1 VGTRK
6 SVHSRFT
13 EAAYHSLNKLK
24 EFAVKY
30 IASGLLVLGLLAVQ
44 VSEANA
50 AACAAGPHRAGCVGP
65 RGAVGVH
72 RGYGYR
78 PGGYG
83 YGYGHGGYGYH
94 PYGYGGAAAVG
105 AAALGAAAVG
115 AAVAA
120 PHCWINSYGTR
131 VCN

>member
-1 VGTRK
+1 MLIV
-6 SVHSRFT
+6 
-13 EAAYHSLNKLK
+13 KLK

-50 AACAAGPHRAGCVGP
+50 AACAAGPYRAGCVGP

-78 PGGYG
+78 
-83 YGYGHGGYGYH
+83 
-94 PYGYGGAAAVG
+94 
-105 AAALGAAAVG
+105 G
-115 AAVAA
+115 AAVVRPAGVRCYYRA
-120 PHCWINSYGTR
+120 GVR
-131 VCN
+131 VCR